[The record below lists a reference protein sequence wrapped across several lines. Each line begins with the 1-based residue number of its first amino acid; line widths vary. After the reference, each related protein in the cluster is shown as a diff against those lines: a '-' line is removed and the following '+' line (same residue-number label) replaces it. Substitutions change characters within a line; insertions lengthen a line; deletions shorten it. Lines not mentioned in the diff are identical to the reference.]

1 MTWIQNLKR
10 TMRDKRINIETLKTK
25 IATNG
30 HSLSRNSIGNIINER
45 NSPKIETLQLIAD
58 ALEVELWQLFSTPDS
73 DKQKKI
79 SGFVEYQNQIYKINS
94 PTELKELFEMV
105 HGKVPEVQPDTKPQV
120 PEKMQIPGDY
130 LVRRIKSRNFSRN
143 SGKKLK
149 SHVLKRY
156 NVTVCNKKD
165 LELPNDLQ
173 RDNKIWVFRSK
184 NEEQRAKAVIKE
196 ELKYNFNAQ

>member
-1 MTWIQNLKR
+1 MTWIQNLKH

-25 IATNG
+25 IANNG

-73 DKQKKI
+73 DKQSQI
-79 SGFVEYQNQIYKINS
+79 NGFVEYRNKIYKIDS
-94 PTELKELFEMV
+94 PAELKELYEMV
-105 HGKVPEVQPDTKPQV
+105 HGKVPEEQSNNKA

-130 LVRRIKSRNFSRN
+130 LARRLKARNFPRN

-149 SHVLKRY
+149 SHVFKRY
-156 NVTVCNKKD
+156 NITVCNKKD

-184 NEEQRAKAVIKE
+184 NEEQRAKALIKE
-196 ELKYNFNAQ
+196 ELKYSFNAQ

>member
-1 MTWIQNLKR
+1 MTWIHNLKR
-10 TMRDKRINIETLKTK
+10 TMREKRINIETLKTK
-25 IATNG
+25 ISNNG

-79 SGFVEYQNQIYKINS
+79 SGFVEYQDRIYKINS
-94 PTELKELFEMV
+94 PTELKELYEMV
-105 HGKVPEVQPDTKPQV
+105 HGKIPEEQTEIKA

-165 LELPNDLQ
+165 IELPNDLK

-184 NEEQRAKAVIKE
+184 NEEQRAKAVLKE
-196 ELKYNFNAQ
+196 ELNYTFNTQ